1 MSAVDQV
8 SAAPLENVGPAVV
21 LSLLAALLF
30 AVASV
35 LQQRGTSTVDDDDAL
50 GAGMLASLVKRPVW
64 LLGIGADI
72 AGFAVQAW
80 ALAVGSLLLVQPLL
94 VSTLLF
100 ALPLAAWTQKRHLT
114 VREWVW
120 AGVLVV
126 SLVAFVVLGQPTAG
140 IEQPTF
146 RSWIPTLL
154 LVTPLI
160 AGGLYAAKGLA
171 HGTRRSLVLAVV
183 AGVLLGLSAPLTKT
197 AVHAFDHGLG
207 GGLKAWELWLMA
219 ITASLGTFWQQSSY
233 QAGDVQTSL
242 PAVTVLKPIIAMA
255 LGLTIYQEH
264 LKVGGLGDL
273 VLLAAILTMGVST
286 VALGRLSAPAEGDP
300 TPAASTAS

>member
-1 MSAVDQV
+1 MSG
-8 SAAPLENVGPAVV
+8 SAPLTNVGPAVA
-21 LSLLAALLF
+21 LSLVAALLF

-35 LQQRGTSTVDDDDAL
+35 LQQRGTSTVGDDDAL

-72 AGFAVQAW
+72 AGFGVQAW

-100 ALPLAAWTQKRHLT
+100 ALPLAAWTQKRRLT
-114 VREWVW
+114 AKEWAW
-120 AGVLVV
+120 AAVLMA
-126 SLVAFVVLGQPTAG
+126 SLVAFVVLGQPTEG

-154 LVTPLI
+154 IVTPLV
-160 AGGLYAAKGLA
+160 AGCLYAAKGLA
-171 HGTRRSLVLAVV
+171 HGTRRSLVLAIV
-183 AGVLLGLSAPLTKT
+183 AGVMLGLSAPLTKT
-197 AVHAFDHGLG
+197 AVHAFDHGIA

-273 VLLAAILTMGVST
+273 LLLGAIVTMGVST
-286 VALGRLSAPAEGDP
+286 VALGRLSAPTDAPAP
-300 TPAASTAS
+300 TAAATTPS